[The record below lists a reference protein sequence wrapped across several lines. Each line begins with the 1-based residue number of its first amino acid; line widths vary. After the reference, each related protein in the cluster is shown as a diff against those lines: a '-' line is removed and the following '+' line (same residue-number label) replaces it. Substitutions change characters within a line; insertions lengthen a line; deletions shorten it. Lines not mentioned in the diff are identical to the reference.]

1 MPRRA
6 PKISS
11 VPDASAENQDQENAG
26 QLKKPLRISKSDPT
40 AKAILDMIAT
50 GFKPDKDC

>member
-11 VPDASAENQDQENAG
+11 VPDASAETQDQENAG
-26 QLKKPLRISKSDPT
+26 QLRKPLRISKSDPT
-40 AKAILDMIAT
+40 SKAILDRIAT
-50 GFKPDKDC
+50 EFKPHKDC